1 MAVAAL
7 CVCGAAWGQGT
18 GPASAGT
25 EKVPEWVTAAGGKAE
40 FEAASVREDPTPKYM
55 VSMPVDSD
63 EDWVPTRGL
72 FDVEGPLT
80 RSTCSSAL
88 RTAQLPQ
95 QHNML
100 SYLPEW
106 AKTKYFKI
114 QARAAGDPTKDQMRL
129 MVQALLVER
138 FKLALHFEAQ
148 DTPVLVMSLT
158 KPGTMGP
165 RLRLH
170 KDGPPCDVVTPRPP
184 GATITFTDMF
194 SVQGTTCLASQTGP
208 NM

>member
-1 MAVAAL
+1 M
-7 CVCGAAWGQGT
+7 GRRGGQ
-18 GPASAGT
+18 ASAGT
-25 EKVPEWVTAAGGKAE
+25 EKVPEWVTAAGGKTE

-63 EDWVPTRGL
+63 DDWVPTGGL

-80 RSTCSSAL
+80 MFISFAYK
-88 RTAQLPQ
+88 LPQ

-100 SYLPEW
+100 SHMPEW

-129 MVQALLVER
+129 MMQSLLAER
-138 FKLALHFEAQ
+138 FKLALHYEMQ
-148 DTPVLVMSLT
+148 ERPVLVMTLA

-170 KDGPPCDVVTPRPP
+170 AWSAVRCCD
-184 GATITFTDMF
+184 ATTAGRGHRNLSICFRARD
-194 SVQGTTCLASQTGP
+194 TCLRLTGQ
-208 NM
+208 M